1 MKVDWVFVGTIV
13 SSVVG
18 GGGITALFASRND
31 LAAKKDDNDVA
42 EKELYIGA
50 SSTIIQTLRDELERL
65 NTKILLMEQKIDKMN
80 EQKDEELKKLRDKY
94 DKDLEF
100 CRKEVSALQVEKAA
114 LKEELNKKD
123 LVIESYRIKL
133 KGYQND
139 ENQLGST
146 T

>member
-1 MKVDWVFVGTIV
+1 
-13 SSVVG
+13 
-18 GGGITALFASRND
+18 
-31 LAAKKDDNDVA
+31 
-42 EKELYIGA
+42 
-50 SSTIIQTLRDELERL
+50 
-65 NTKILLMEQKIDKMN
+65 MEQKIDKMN

-133 KGYQND
+133 KGYQK
-139 ENQLGST
+139 
-146 T
+146 